1 MQITVLYFASLR
13 EIKGCSTEKLV
24 YPTEITIRELVHIL
38 WNETQLQTVVPFL
51 RFAVNEEFAT
61 LDTVLVDGDVVAFLP
76 PVGGG

>member
-13 EIKGCSTEKLV
+13 EIKGYSTEKLV
-24 YPTEITIRELVHIL
+24 YPTEITIRELLHTL